1 MIKPNAGNRVSYVA
15 KLAKASARGARGT
28 AATVPASARTYTG
41 MRLAAAACG
50 LRKFFGPLPAR
61 DLDGLLAVRGYRVV
75 QWWLVGQCQ
84 ASLLSDDHERQ
95 FPGSG
100 VCL

>member
-50 LRKFFGPLPAR
+50 LRKF
-61 DLDGLLAVRGYRVV
+61 LAACLRAT
-75 QWWLVGQCQ
+75 LM
-84 ASLLSDDHERQ
+84 ASSPFAAIESS
-95 FPGSG
+95 SG
-100 VCL
+100 G